1 MKYLHIDWINGLCV
15 QFNQKLVLVLVQ
27 GNDNGT
33 LNFSFIDP
41 LTDEPV
47 LTEFEERELLLSLM
61 QEGTDSSRK
70 QEQPFGGKQC

>member
-15 QFNQKLVLVLVQ
+15 QFDQKLVLVLVHS
-27 GNDNGT
+27 NDEGT

-47 LTEFEERELLLSLM
+47 LTEDEERELLLSLM
-61 QEGTDSSRK
+61 QEVTVGSNQ
-70 QEQPFGGKQC
+70 QEQPLGGKQ

>member
-15 QFNQKLVLVLVQ
+15 QFNQKLVLVLVHS
-27 GNDNGT
+27 NDEGT

-47 LTEFEERELLLSLM
+47 LTEDEERELLLSLM
-61 QEGTDSSRK
+61 QEGTVGSNQ
-70 QEQPFGGKQC
+70 QEQHLGGKQ